1 LGLKRVREKN
11 ELTPAGFSG
20 GSFHIIPEELM
31 EFTTIKYS
39 TPEPGI
45 GVVTL
50 NRPQRL
56 NAINLDMLDEI
67 HTLCND
73 LDQRND
79 ERVII
84 ITGEGRGFCSGADLM
99 DERIHQQASTFF
111 SSAAAFLMNI
121 QKKYSRLIVEMREIP
136 QPIIAAV
143 NGPAA
148 GGGMCLVLAA
158 DVIIGCPHS
167 SFTPSFINIGL
178 SGGELGTT
186 YFLPRLIGSARAADI
201 LLTGR
206 TVDATEAE
214 KIGLISRLVTA
225 DKLIESAMQTARTM
239 LDKSPVGLRLTKE
252 TLNQNLNAPSLQA
265 AVELENRNQSICCLT
280 PEFFKAVEKFGKSNK
295 S

>member
-1 LGLKRVREKN
+1 
-11 ELTPAGFSG
+11 
-20 GSFHIIPEELM
+20 M
-31 EFTTIKYS
+31 EFSTIRYA

-45 GVVTL
+45 GVITL

-56 NAINLDMLDEI
+56 NAINLDMLDEM

-73 LDQRND
+73 LAHRDD
-79 ERVII
+79 VRVII

-99 DERIHQQASTFF
+99 DERIHQEASVLF
-111 SSAAAFLMNI
+111 SSPGAFLMNI
-121 QKKYSRLIVEMREIP
+121 QKKYSRLIVEMRQIP

-148 GGGMCLVLAA
+148 GGGMCMVLAS
-158 DVIIGCPHS
+158 DVIMGSPHA

-186 YFLPRLIGSARAADI
+186 YFLPRLVGSARASEI

-214 KIGLISRLVTA
+214 KIGLISRLVA
-225 DKLIESAMQTARTM
+225 DDELMESAMQAARTM
-239 LDKSPVGLRLTKE
+239 LAKSPVGLRLTKE

-265 AVELENRNQSICCLT
+265 AVELENRNQSICCLA
-280 PEFFKAVEKFGKSNK
+280 PEFLKAVEKFNKSN
-295 S
+295 